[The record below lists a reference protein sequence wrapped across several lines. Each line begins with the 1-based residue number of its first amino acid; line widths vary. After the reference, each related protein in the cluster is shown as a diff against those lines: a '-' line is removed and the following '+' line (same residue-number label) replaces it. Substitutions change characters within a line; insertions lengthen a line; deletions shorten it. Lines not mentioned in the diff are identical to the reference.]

1 MKGLLLWG
9 DTERSAALR
18 HEVPLAIIDPLLF
31 AEVDGRRY
39 VLTST
44 LEIERVRRALPGTEV
59 LDFEHL
65 GMKDLVEEGMSH
77 SEAEREIVLR
87 AAGRLGIDAAAV
99 PGDFPLAMG
108 DRLREGGITVLV
120 EDDAVALRRRCKS
133 AAEREGVRRAQR
145 AAEAGM
151 AAAAALLARARPDDG
166 GRLRV
171 DGETLLAE
179 DVRRELRAACAAH
192 GAHCGPDV
200 IIASAWSGYGHDPG
214 SGPLPAGLP
223 IVIDIWPRDELSA
236 CWADMARTFIVGRP
250 VPELAASIAEKE
262 RLVGTAFERARSA
275 IRPGVIGRDLFVLA
289 CELFES
295 HGYLTQRTARR
306 ADETEGFQF
315 ALGHGVGLEVHERPF
330 LGLEARDTL
339 IAGDVLAIEPGLWDA
354 RTGEV
359 RLEDLVLVTEDGCE
373 TLTRFP
379 YDIAPWS

>member
-1 MKGLLLWG
+1 MLLWG

-39 VLTST
+39 VLTNT
-44 LEIERVRRALPGTEV
+44 LEIERVRRAVPDTEV
-59 LDFEHL
+59 LDFERM
-65 GMKDLVEEGMSH
+65 GMKDLVREGMSY
-77 SEAEREIVLR
+77 SEAEREIVVR
-87 AAGRLGIDAAAV
+87 AAGRLGIDSAAV

-120 EDDAVALRRRCKS
+120 DEDAVALRRRCKS
-133 AAEREGVRRAQR
+133 AAEREGIRRAQR

-151 AAAAALLARARPDDG
+151 AAAAALLARARPDGG

-171 DGETLLAE
+171 DGEMLLAE

-200 IIASAWSGYGHDPG
+200 IVASAWSGYGHDPG

-223 IVIDIWPRDELSA
+223 IVIDIWPRDEHSA
-236 CWADMARTFIVGRP
+236 CWADMARTFLVGRP

-262 RLVGTAFERARSA
+262 RLVSTALERARSA
-275 IRPGVIGRDLFVLA
+275 IRPGVIGRDLFALA
-289 CELFES
+289 CEVFES
-295 HGYLTQRTARR
+295 HGYLTQRSARR

-315 ALGHGVGLEVHERPF
+315 ALGHGVGLEVHERPY

-339 IAGDVLAIEPGLWDA
+339 IAGDVIAIEPGLWDA

-359 RLEDLVLVTEDGCE
+359 RLEDLVLVTEEGCE
-373 TLTRFP
+373 TLTRFL
-379 YDIAPWS
+379 YDIALPS